1 MYEQYSSQEFEEKY
15 TYSGNLGAFW
25 TPEKTAFRLW
35 APTAGAV
42 SIRLYRSG
50 DPGADDLLAQLRMQ
64 PDICGTW
71 TAERFGNLN
80 GIYYTYLVTVDG
92 QTREVCD
99 PYARTTGVNGC
110 RGMILDLASVNPPQ
124 WDTDA
129 DPHAGKSIT
138 DAVIY

>member
-64 PDICGTW
+64 PDVCGTW

-99 PYARTTGVNGC
+99 PYAKNHRRQRLPGDDSGLGFRQSPAVGHRC
-110 RGMILDLASVNPPQ
+110 RPPRR
-124 WDTDA
+124 
-129 DPHAGKSIT
+129 
-138 DAVIY
+138 

>member
-15 TYSGNLGAFW
+15 TYSGSLGTFW

-35 APTAGAV
+35 APTAEAV

-64 PDICGTW
+64 PDVCGTW

-110 RGMILDLASVNPPQ
+110 RG
-124 WDTDA
+124 
-129 DPHAGKSIT
+129 
-138 DAVIY
+138 

>member
-80 GIYYTYLVTVDG
+80 GIYYTYVVTVDG
-92 QTREVCD
+92 QTST
-99 PYARTTGVNGC
+99 A
-110 RGMILDLASVNPPQ
+110 
-124 WDTDA
+124 
-129 DPHAGKSIT
+129 AGG
-138 DAVIY
+138 

>member
-50 DPGADDLLAQLRMQ
+50 DPVPTIFL
-64 PDICGTW
+64 PS
-71 TAERFGNLN
+71 FGCSLTPAAPGRRNDSA
-80 GIYYTYLVTVDG
+80 T
-92 QTREVCD
+92 
-99 PYARTTGVNGC
+99 
-110 RGMILDLASVNPPQ
+110 
-124 WDTDA
+124 
-129 DPHAGKSIT
+129 
-138 DAVIY
+138 

>member
-50 DPGADDLLAQLRMQ
+50 DLVPTTFL
-64 PDICGTW
+64 PS
-71 TAERFGNLN
+71 FGCSPTSAAHGRRN
-80 GIYYTYLVTVDG
+80 GSEI
-92 QTREVCD
+92 
-99 PYARTTGVNGC
+99 
-110 RGMILDLASVNPPQ
+110 
-124 WDTDA
+124 
-129 DPHAGKSIT
+129 
-138 DAVIY
+138 